1 MKVTAIALITLSVSL
16 TTITPILASESSD
29 ECHMIMPSG
38 EKMNLSGLCNSPSP
52 ENPNLKPENN
62 NNNNLNTSNE
72 RVVYGESEPTA
83 IEALPKLN
91 SRAAKRRRQRELER
105 KRLFQE
111 YSHYKQY
118 IRYHHENSEK

>member
-1 MKVTAIALITLSVSL
+1 MKVTAIALISLSVSL
-16 TTITPILASESSD
+16 TTILPILASESSD

-52 ENPNLKPENN
+52 ENPNLKPENK
-62 NNNNLNTSNE
+62 SNE

-83 IEALPKLN
+83 IEVLPKLN
-91 SRAAKRRRQRELER
+91 SQAAKRRRQRELER

-111 YSHYKQY
+111 YSHYKKY
-118 IRYHHENSEK
+118 IRYHQESSGK